1 MSNQVGDPEDRF
13 SHNEAHLM
21 TRGQDSDED
30 KSLNV
35 QCHGLGPS
43 TVTLTGTN
51 RECGDTVNITRFIH
65 E

>member
-1 MSNQVGDPEDRF
+1 MIIVLPY
-13 SHNEAHLM
+13 LM
-21 TRGQDSDED
+21 TRAQDSDED

-43 TVTLTGTN
+43 TVTLTGS